1 MYWQGQERY
10 VARVRQVQGLEAELL
25 GGNRN
30 AAMAERQIALR
41 DADACIRLAGSLR
54 GETVK

>member
-1 MYWQGQERY
+1 
-10 VARVRQVQGLEAELL
+10 VQGLEAELL
-25 GGNRN
+25 GGSRN